1 MFGYK
6 VEINSIC
13 TESYRSEEEWGSW
26 SSQYSNYFED
36 VTKTDTY
43 PDITS
48 SLDIKE
54 GELCFVVWAEWSS
67 GDSFGHGV
75 NSNTEALAIFKDP
88 ESAKM
93 FKKEV
98 ESITEYSRESFVTPD
113 GQEHDIYCPW
123 TGYFEELTEI
133 HIEQTILKYSIN

>member
-13 TESYRSEEEWGSW
+13 TESYRSSEEWGSW
-26 SSQYSNYFED
+26 SSSYSNYFEK

-67 GDSFGHGV
+67 GDSFGRGE
-75 NSNTEALAIFKDP
+75 NSNTEALAIFKDID
-88 ESAKM
+88 SAKM
-93 FKKEV
+93 FKKKLRV
-98 ESITEYSRESFVTPD
+98 SQNTARKSLSRQMVKNIISIALGLDT
-113 GQEHDIYCPW
+113 
-123 TGYFEELTEI
+123 
-133 HIEQTILKYSIN
+133 LKN

>member
-1 MFGYK
+1 MLF
-6 VEINSIC
+6 
-13 TESYRSEEEWGSW
+13 RSVSQSRYEREWGSW

-67 GDSFGHGV
+67 GDSFGCGV
-75 NSNTEALAIFKDP
+75 NSNTEALAIFTDVKSVK
-88 ESAKM
+88 E
-93 FKKEV
+93 FKEKVINNEDYTL
-98 ESITEYSRESFVTPD
+98 EFTTSD
-113 GQEHDIYCPW
+113 GQSHKIYCPW
-123 TGYFEELTEI
+123 TVYFETLTDI
-133 HIEQTILKYSIN
+133 HIEQTILKYNLN

>member
-67 GDSFGHGV
+67 GDSFGRGE
-75 NSNTEALAIFKDP
+75 NSNTEALAIFKDID
-88 ESAKM
+88 SAKM
-93 FKKEV
+93 FKKKLRV
-98 ESITEYSRESFVTPD
+98 SQNTARKSLSRQMVKNIISIALGLDT
-113 GQEHDIYCPW
+113 
-123 TGYFEELTEI
+123 
-133 HIEQTILKYSIN
+133 LKN

>member
-67 GDSFGHGV
+67 GDSFGTAYDG
-75 NSNTEALAIFKDP
+75 NTEALAIFTDVQSVK
-88 ESAKM
+88 E
-93 FKKEV
+93 FKEKV
-98 ESITEYSRESFVTPD
+98 LNNGEYSIKFTTSD
-113 GQEHDIYCPW
+113 GQIHDVRCPW
-123 TGYFEELTEI
+123 TGYFETLTGI
-133 HIEQTILKYSIN
+133 HIEQTTIKYNLN